1 METINY
7 EPLIQQKPPEDIISW
22 VLSQGAMDQEFLIYK
37 AGREYVPLEDRC
49 RPAVEVI
56 CTACGKHFVA
66 DKVQA
71 GGCSHG
77 YARAPFG
84 FLHPVTMEQLIS
96 GNDSLCPICGAQ
108 ARVRHV
114 GQIQKG
120 GIDDWTFI
128 TTIHRIPVEGK
139 RDRLVLQEWKAG
151 CITQKDGSR
160 SFYTVPWTAWVV
172 EETKIVRMKAYTR
185 YFSALQYHGM
195 EQRKSFLDDYGESYL
210 VYPWDPALLEGTT
223 AENSK
228 LDRYIAQG
236 GTRLVAYLAMWRR
249 KPAAENLVM
258 QGYGRLVDQLIDKEQ
273 HTGTYERKKGI
284 PKLQIIDWK
293 EKRPNRMLRMSKAEF
308 RQFSDYMTVE
318 KFEMLTWAR
327 QSDLDVQLPDDLDTL
342 DKLGRYVAQEL
353 FGLTGQADFWKAVQY
368 MKRQGADFTTLRD
381 YWAMATALK
390 MDLENAQ
397 VRWPKNLKA
406 AHDKAAKRQQEE
418 KDAVLKK
425 KFEKRLAEL
434 EAYSWA
440 SGNILIRPVATEAEL
455 RREGK
460 ILCHCVGSYAKKHA
474 EGGTAIF
481 LIRRA
486 DAPADPWYT
495 LELDENELAVRQNR
509 GKHNCDRTEEIQAF
523 ENAWLEWLRTAI
535 KKKTHRKK
543 GVTAA

>member
-22 VLSQGAMDQEFLIYK
+22 ALSQGAMDREFLIYK

-71 GGCSHG
+71 GGCGRG
-77 YARAPFG
+77 YAPAPFG

-114 GQIQKG
+114 GQIQRG

-195 EQRKSFLDDYGESYL
+195 EQRKSFLDDYGESCL

-327 QSDLDVQLPDDLDTL
+327 QSDLNVQLPDDLDTL
-342 DKLGRYVAQEL
+342 EQLGRIPCL
-353 FGLTGQADFWKAVQY
+353 
-368 MKRQGADFTTLRD
+368 
-381 YWAMATALK
+381 
-390 MDLENAQ
+390 
-397 VRWPKNLKA
+397 
-406 AHDKAAKRQQEE
+406 
-418 KDAVLKK
+418 
-425 KFEKRLAEL
+425 
-434 EAYSWA
+434 
-440 SGNILIRPVATEAEL
+440 
-455 RREGK
+455 
-460 ILCHCVGSYAKKHA
+460 
-474 EGGTAIF
+474 
-481 LIRRA
+481 
-486 DAPADPWYT
+486 
-495 LELDENELAVRQNR
+495 
-509 GKHNCDRTEEIQAF
+509 
-523 ENAWLEWLRTAI
+523 
-535 KKKTHRKK
+535 
-543 GVTAA
+543 